1 MQLLFLV
8 IKRIELV
15 DEIMRSLAQAGIR
28 GGTVIDSVGMA
39 KSISTMDNLPMIGVL
54 RSILSGED
62 AAQKDGAYE
71 VKFWVCTTFES
82 LKQLV
87 TGNVGVKQLSGPVGI
102 VNMVDTTYNESKSYG
117 VFIVIAQFLNIGI
130 LLSANLGVMNLLP
143 LPALDGGRLVFLLI
157 EAIRRKRIPPE
168 KEGYVH
174 LAGMALLMILMVVVM
189 YNDIARIFF

>member
-62 AAQKDGAYE
+62 AAQKGKTIFVAVADD
-71 VKFWVCTTFES
+71 
-82 LKQLV
+82 Q
-87 TGNVGVKQLSGPVGI
+87 
-102 VNMVDTTYNESKSYG
+102 VDVARKAITCVIDTS
-117 VFIVIAQFLNIGI
+117 VFPECLMPRMLIPNFL
-130 LLSANLGVMNLLP
+130 
-143 LPALDGGRLVFLLI
+143 
-157 EAIRRKRIPPE
+157 
-168 KEGYVH
+168 
-174 LAGMALLMILMVVVM
+174 
-189 YNDIARIFF
+189 RIFSSPMLFPTQPSGTSTSKMACCSSNSM